1 MDKNK
6 TNNLI
11 LAGAIIS
18 IIGSIISVFL
28 IGYML
33 YINILF
39 GWLFSIFGAIF
50 KIFFNFIGLGL
61 AISSVILSIL
71 CVVPK
76 FKNNKKLV
84 LTAGVFNVAFGFI
97 IGGVLLIVGS
107 NNISNSPVI
116 SSTNT
121 TTQIIST
128 EPMNKEIISPEI
140 KDKNINITKSEQNL
154 DSLKITKKQFKYKKL
169 ILAGLT
175 LSLIG
180 AVIGFSI
187 NAFYTFENLTELR
200 RYIIPRRADPTDPII
215 YIHPGSLVNIASF
228 STFNSI
234 GLFTLLIM
242 SIIGLSTLKKNKD
255 ILLIFIAAIA
265 IPLFNPIFI
274 NSFGGILI
282 LVGVIIK
289 KITEQK
295 EEIIQKTTK

>member
-1 MDKNK
+1 MVQNK

-28 IGYML
+28 IGYMF

-71 CVVPK
+71 CLVPK

-84 LTAGVFNVAFGFI
+84 LTAGIFNVAFGFI
-97 IGGVLLIVGS
+97 AGGVLLIVGS
-107 NNISNSPVI
+107 NKISNSPVI
-116 SSTNT
+116 STTNT

-128 EPMNKEIISPEI
+128 EPINKEIISPEI
-140 KDKNINITKSEQNL
+140 EEKNNNIKKIEQNL
-154 DSLKITKKQFKYKKL
+154 GSLKITKKQFNYKKL
-169 ILAGLT
+169 ILAGLI

-180 AVIGFSI
+180 SIIGILFQIQDVLRYARDIIRYGHEYGHDSLRNWWTGVLRI
-187 NAFYTFENLTELR
+187 MGFIYFNEL
-200 RYIIPRRADPTDPII
+200 
-215 YIHPGSLVNIASF
+215 
-228 STFNSI
+228 
-234 GLFTLLIM
+234 GLFILLIM
-242 SIIGLSTLKKNKD
+242 SIVGLSTLKKNKD

-274 NSFGGILI
+274 NTFGGILI
-282 LVGVIIK
+282 LTGVIIK

-295 EEIIQKTTK
+295 EEIIQQVTK